1 MLLFSFWRQLTQPRT
16 NSQDDLLHLFKTFGQ
31 PSEKLTWIFNGDLVD
46 RGDHACEIVLLI
58 FALKLKHPKFVFVN
72 RGNHEEP
79 HINIYSGFE
88 EECMAKYDHRV
99 FQMFHAAFVWLPYA
113 CLVNGKTLVLH
124 GGLPR
129 DETVSVNDIRN
140 IARGPDV
147 CSEKHNMGNEEW
159 IRDVLWSDPH
169 HDPEFLG
176 YELSSRGAGV
186 LWGKDATHRFLD
198 KEGLAAMVRSHQCVQ
213 NGVEAAHDG
222 RVYTVFS
229 ASNYCGTS
237 GNLGAAV
244 VFSHGDEKPT
254 QVYQWDQSK
263 LSSIAGQVI
272 TSRQSRE
279 QKRLAAVRQAAEYIV
294 ENKTALMEYYRRVDS
309 ADTGVVSFFE
319 WAKAVSYTHL
329 TLPTNR
335 EV

>member
-1 MLLFSFWRQLTQPRT
+1 MHIFRT
-16 NSQDDLLHLFKTFGQ
+16 HGFPAADRPFL
-31 PSEKLTWIFNGDLVD
+31 FNGDFVD
-46 RGDHACEIVLLI
+46 RGTQSVEVLLTLY
-58 FALKLKHPKFVFVN
+58 AWQQLLPGSVLLN

-88 EECMAKYDHRV
+88 EECTAKYDHRV

-129 DETVSVNDIRN
+129 DETVSIKDIRD

-147 CSEKHNMGNEEW
+147 CSEKQNMGNEEW
-159 IRDVLWSDPH
+159 IRDMLWSDPH

-176 YELSSRGAGV
+176 YEMSSRGAGV

-198 KEGLAAMVRSHQCVQ
+198 KEGLSAMVRSHQCVQ
-213 NGVEAAHDG
+213 NGVEAVHDG

-254 QVYQWDQSK
+254 QVYQWDQ
-263 LSSIAGQVI
+263 
-272 TSRQSRE
+272 R
-279 QKRLAAVRQAAEYIV
+279 
-294 ENKTALMEYYRRVDS
+294 
-309 ADTGVVSFFE
+309 
-319 WAKAVSYTHL
+319 
-329 TLPTNR
+329 
-335 EV
+335 